1 MRSTPSRSSTSR
13 STWLRSAFLTGM
25 ACLLGLLPSGDLLAQ
40 QVSGHVVDKEG
51 GPLPGV
57 NVVVEG
63 TTRGTATDLDGRY
76 VLERLPEGMITLR
89 FSAIGFVTEHRT
101 VKVTPDRPV
110 TLDITLS
117 FQTLLADEII
127 VTASRREQPALSVP
141 VSVSVLSAD
150 ELNRRN
156 TVILDEALRTV
167 SGVNI
172 LGNQITVRGSSGFA
186 YNIGSR
192 VLLMLDGMPLLTP
205 DSDGV
210 PLEALP
216 TSEIRQ
222 IEVLK
227 GPGSALYGSGALG
240 GVINVITR
248 EMPDSASTTRIRSF
262 AGVWD
267 PVRYKVWRDGWT
279 HGDEYR
285 PFWGVSASHAM
296 RTSSTFAWWTS
307 ISMRRDAGYTALSG
321 RDVFHGFAKTSWR
334 PTRSLTVETL
344 MGIMARQRDNFVFW
358 ESARN
363 VLTPGR
369 ISFGDA
375 PDPNSSPNGAPDDF
389 IRQISFLPV
398 VRHVVSSTFLH
409 EFRLRGFATLVQPID
424 DQTGERKAL
433 SDGTLGA
440 RYGGEWQANWFPT
453 ADRRFVFGLSRDAI
467 TTKST
472 FFVTNDGDE
481 LGGQPEMAAFIHM
494 EQGWSEDWQLVGGLR
509 FDHYRIDARDVEY
522 RLSPKI
528 SVAWT
533 GIERQTF
540 RMAFGDGFRVPS
552 FAERFTDNRDY
563 LPIIRNLELRPETSR
578 SLEFGWRGVT
588 TRLLPG
594 AMSWDISL
602 FRNTYRGFI
611 EPRLV
616 PAEQAFQFINLDR
629 ARITGVETMLE
640 WTTPTENWRTSLG
653 YTLLDTEEGQSG
665 QALPFRSR
673 HQVVGTIETRIAAA
687 WRIGADMR
695 YISEPERLES
705 DFARFITDANI
716 MVDTKVLD
724 LRASWQKGPF
734 RTAILVQNALEY
746 HYVDRPAILGEP
758 RRFTLQLEWTR

>member
-1 MRSTPSRSSTSR
+1 MKMARTRTA
-13 STWLRSAFLTGM
+13 SARTGLCICLV
-25 ACLLGLLPSGDLLAQ
+25 CLLGLFTSGDLLAQ
-40 QVSGHVVDKEG
+40 QVSGHVVDSEG
-51 GPLPGV
+51 GALPGV

-63 TTRGTATDLDGRY
+63 TTRGTATDRDGRY
-76 VLERLPEGMITLR
+76 VLEGLPEGMTTLR

-101 VKVTPDRPV
+101 LRVAADSPV
-110 TLDITLS
+110 TLDVVLS
-117 FQTLLADEII
+117 FQTLLADEIV

-156 TVILDEALRTV
+156 TVVLDEALRTV

-172 LGNQITVRGSSGFA
+172 LGNQINVRGSSGFA
-186 YNIGSR
+186 YNTGSR

-248 EMPDSASTTRIRSF
+248 EMPDSTSSTRIRSF
-262 AGVWD
+262 AGAWD
-267 PVRYKVWRDGWT
+267 PVRHKVWRDGWS
-279 HGDEYR
+279 HGNEYR

-296 RTSSTFAWWTS
+296 RSSPTFAWWTS
-307 ISMRRDAGYTALSG
+307 ISMRRDAGYMALSG
-321 RDVFHGFAKTSWR
+321 RDVFHGFAKTSWQ
-334 PTRSLTVETL
+334 PTPSLTVETL
-344 MGIMARQRDNFVFW
+344 LGIMARERDNFVFW

-369 ISFGDA
+369 ISFGDT
-375 PDPNSSPNGAPDDF
+375 PDPDSSPNGAPDDF
-389 IRQISFLPV
+389 VRQISFLPV

-467 TTKST
+467 TTKSS

-481 LGGQPEMAAFIHM
+481 LGGQPEMAAFTHV
-494 EQGWSEDWQLVGGLR
+494 EQSWNEDWQLVGGLR
-509 FDHYRIDARDVEY
+509 FDHYRIDAKDVEY
-522 RLSPKI
+522 RLSPKV

-540 RMAFGDGFRVPS
+540 RMAIGDGFRVPS

-578 SLEFGWRGVT
+578 SLEVGWRGVT
-588 TRLLPG
+588 TRILPG
-594 AMSWDISL
+594 ATSWDVSL

-616 PAEQAFQFINLDR
+616 PAEQAFQFINLEK
-629 ARITGVETMLE
+629 ARITGAETMLE
-640 WTTPTENWRTSLG
+640 WSAPSENWRASLG
-653 YTLLDTEEGQSG
+653 YTWLDTEEGTTG
-665 QALPFRSR
+665 QPLPFRSR
-673 HQVVGTIETRIAAA
+673 HQVVGTLETRIASA
-687 WRIGADMR
+687 WRFGADAR
-695 YISEPERLES
+695 YVSEPERLET
-705 DFARFITDANI
+705 DFARFVTDADI

-724 LRASWQKGPF
+724 IRVSWQKGPF
-734 RTAILVQNALEY
+734 RTAFLVQNALEY